1 MALELADFLEMVRIV
16 DRKPLDVVSA
26 LIKMTEG
33 YDAIAY
39 NEKMDYQD
47 VCDALMWLCKMKDYG
62 KKFNVDRETF
72 TAIGK
77 SFDGDRQQEILRW
90 LIKLTRKR

>member
-33 YDAIAY
+33 YDAITY
-39 NEKMDYQD
+39 NKKMDYQD
-47 VCDALMWLCKMKDYG
+47 VCDALMWLCAMKDYG
-62 KKFNVDRETF
+62 RKLNVDRETF

-90 LIKLTRKR
+90 LVKLTRKR

>member
-1 MALELADFLEMVRIV
+1 MVLELADFLEMVRIV
-16 DRKPLDVVSA
+16 DRKPLDVISA

-33 YDAIAY
+33 YDAITY
-39 NEKMDYQD
+39 NKKMDYQD
-47 VCDALMWLCKMKDYG
+47 VCDALTWLCAMKDYG
-62 KKFNVDRETF
+62 RKFNVDRETF